1 MALNT
6 LPAGAFAD
14 DAITSD
20 KINLAN
26 TFAFTG
32 TVTGTSSDMVK
43 ISTTTISSAVAT
55 VEFTNLDNSTYPVH
69 VVHMQNVE
77 LVSNNKE
84 LCCQVGTDS
93 AFVTTNYRTTGV
105 AGRAGSTTVDGV
117 NNHTVSEIKLNG
129 TFTQGQASYGNFS
142 GFIFFYNMADTDT
155 YSTNYLVHGSFPQDS
170 AYVVHTNLSGRNG
183 NGEAHTKVRFGNL
196 TSDSN
201 MSSGKFT
208 LYGMKA

>member
-1 MALNT
+1 MAVT
-6 LPAGAFAD
+6 TIPKAGIAD
-14 DAITSD
+14 DAVDNTKLDLS
-20 KINLAN
+20 AN
-26 TFAFTG
+26 YAFTG
-32 TVTGTSSDMVK
+32 TITGTPNDMVK

-55 VEFTNLDNSTYPVH
+55 VEFTSLDNSTYPVH

-84 LCCQVGTDS
+84 FCCQVGTDS

-183 NGEAHTKVRFGNL
+183 AGEAHTKIRFGNL

>member
-1 MALNT
+1 MAIT
-6 LPAGAFAD
+6 RIIKPAITD
-14 DAITSD
+14 DAVDNTKLD
-20 KINLAN
+20 LASN
-26 TFAFTG
+26 YAFTG
-32 TVTGTSSDMVK
+32 TVTGTPSDMVK

-55 VEFTNLDNSTYPVH
+55 VEFTSLDNTTYPVH

-77 LVSNNKE
+77 LVANNKE
-84 LCCQVGTDS
+84 FCCQVGTDS
-93 AFVTTNYRTTGV
+93 AYRTDNYRTTGV
-105 AGRAGSTTVDGV
+105 AGRAGSSTVDGV
-117 NNHTVSEIKLNG
+117 TNHTSSEIKLNG

-183 NGEAHTKVRFGNL
+183 AGEAHTKVRFGNL